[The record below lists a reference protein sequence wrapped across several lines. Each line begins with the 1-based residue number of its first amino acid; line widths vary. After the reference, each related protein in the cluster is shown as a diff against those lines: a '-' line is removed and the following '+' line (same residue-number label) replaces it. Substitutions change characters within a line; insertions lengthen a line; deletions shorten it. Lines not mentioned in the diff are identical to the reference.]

1 MRIEKEENLVKTGRP
16 KIKDPSTKLVT
27 VRFTEEEYLELKKY
41 IKSHN
46 LSLTQAVKKG
56 LTLLYKE
63 Q

>member
-1 MRIEKEENLVKTGRP
+1 LVKTGRP
-16 KIKDPSTKLVT
+16 KIKNPSTKRVT